1 MSREISNIVFDER
14 LFDKVNRYCEGNEAE
29 INDFIVDA
37 VRMKIDLLMYGDLNE
52 KINREPSVIEKIEKK
67 EEKEVVEEVAENTEE
82 VAENSAENVEEVAEN
97 SAENVEEVA
106 EKVAEEQP
114 KRNKRSLTT
123 KR

>member
-14 LFDKVNRYCEGNEAE
+14 LFDKVNRYCEGNEVE

-52 KINREPSVIEKIEKK
+52 KINKKPSVIEKIEKK
-67 EEKEVVEEVAENTEE
+67 VEKEEVVEEVAENTEK
-82 VAENSAENVEEVAEN
+82 
-97 SAENVEEVA
+97 VA
-106 EKVAEEQP
+106 EKVVEEQP
-114 KRNKRSLTT
+114 KRKKRSLTT